1 VLSAGLFIGSSGGAI
16 AWADTESTGAPAQS
30 QGADAPNA
38 DVGSASAPAKLG
50 NPLRTTLQATFQ
62 GLTSTLRSIRTL
74 GQQHST
80 SQSNSTGSG
89 PVTTVSA
96 ATNTGSNNGGSGATA
111 ADPTPTAA
119 DPNELASDQTVAA
132 SDEAVAASD
141 QTVVASESTAVPPAT
156 NPIAPIP
163 PVIEPV
169 TNAVVTVVNVFGSVP
184 GALMAL
190 PTSPTPLT
198 DVITKIQEMLTSVTN
213 VVVTLAQLPGDLY
226 SMYSL
231 LSFPA
236 VTATTTVG
244 GGVTSGANA
253 PLLGTM
259 ASPSAQVPP
268 IFLAGGMALPADIAP
283 LENLGDIA
291 TTGLTNKLP
300 VSGIA
305 SPAQDAVVQSGFR
318 SFLEHTVGALFVP
331 ASLSALAA
339 VALPGVGGLLIIC
352 ALGVRIGYRQAKA
365 LLEVRRAGIASFA
378 GPGPLGVVRSGSLIA
393 LRPRALGVRSDRASR
408 IVRPGASAAACLKD
422 QAA

>member
-1 VLSAGLFIGSSGGAI
+1 LRFAAGVCVLSAGLFIGSSGGAI
-16 AWADTESTGAPAQS
+16 AWADTESTGSPAQG
-30 QGADAPNA
+30 QGDDAPSA
-38 DVGSASAPAKLG
+38 DVGSASAPAKKFP
-50 NPLRTTLQATFQ
+50 NPLQATFQ
-62 GLTSTLRSIRTL
+62 GLTSTLRSIRAL
-74 GQQHST
+74 GEQH
-80 SQSNSTGSG
+80 STGSG
-89 PVTTVSA
+89 PVTVSA
-96 ATNTGSNNGGSGATA
+96 ATNTGSNNGGSGASA

-119 DPNELASDQTVAA
+119 DPNELASDQAVAA
-132 SDEAVAASD
+132 SDQAVAASD

-156 NPIAPIP
+156 NPVAPIP

-169 TNAVVTVVNVFGSVP
+169 TNAVATVVNVFGSVP

-198 DVITKIQEMLTSVTN
+198 DVITKIQEMLTSVIN
-213 VVVTLAQLPGDLY
+213 VVVTLAQLPSDLY

-231 LSFPA
+231 LSVPA

-244 GGVTSGANA
+244 GGVNPGANG

-291 TTGLTNKLP
+291 TTGLINKLP
-300 VSGIA
+300 ASGIA
-305 SPAQDAVVQSGFR
+305 SPAQAVVVQSGFR
-318 SFLEHTVGALFVP
+318 SFLEHTVDALFVP

-339 VALPGVGGLLIIC
+339 VALPGAGALLIIC

-393 LRPRALGVRSDRASR
+393 LRPRALGVRSDRALR
-408 IVRPGASAAACLKD
+408 IVRPGATRATCLKD